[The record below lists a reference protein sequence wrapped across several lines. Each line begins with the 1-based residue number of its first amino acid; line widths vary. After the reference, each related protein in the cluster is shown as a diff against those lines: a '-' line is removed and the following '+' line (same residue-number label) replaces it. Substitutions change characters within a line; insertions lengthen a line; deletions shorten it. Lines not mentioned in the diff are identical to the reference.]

1 MADVVKTSFFTLLI
15 CFNSL
20 VPPLTTPKIVA
31 TSTCHC
37 SDLRTSENSATEMGV
52 LFS

>member
-20 VPPLTTPKIVA
+20 VTSLTMPKTVVIA
-31 TSTCHC
+31 TCHC
-37 SDLRTSENSATEMGV
+37 SDLRTSENSDT
-52 LFS
+52 